1 MTETISK
8 NWLSEG
14 LKAVANGFSI
24 IFHPI
29 FLITYFLLI
38 ILILN
43 PYLFGAND
51 MKDKGL
57 IIIYVVAISIVFPLI
72 PIVMMYALGM
82 SKSITLKS
90 KGERTVPLILTGI
103 FYLWLYINMVN
114 NQSIPPA
121 FNAFLLGS
129 VITLF
134 SCFFINLFS
143 KISLHTAG
151 IAGLFTG
158 ICWFRYYYAYDS
170 FYLRLSDGHIFTF
183 ETNIIILILLIIA
196 GIIGTSRLIL
206 KAHQPSDIYGGYLVG
221 FAAQIIA
228 IRIILN

>member
-1 MTETISK
+1 MSNIIKK
-8 NWLSEG
+8 NWSHEG
-14 LKAVANGFSI
+14 LKAIANGFSV

-38 ILILN
+38 MLVVN
-43 PYLFGAND
+43 PYLFGATNV
-51 MKDKGL
+51 KDKGL

-72 PIVMMYALGM
+72 PVVMMYGLGM
-82 SKSITLKS
+82 SKSLTLKS
-90 KGERTVPLILTGI
+90 KGERTIPLVLTGI
-103 FYLWLYINMVN
+103 FYLWLFINMKN
-114 NQSIPPA
+114 NTSIPVA
-121 FNAFLLGS
+121 FNTFLLGS

-134 SCFFINLFS
+134 TCFFINLFT

-158 ICWFRYYYAYDS
+158 VCWFRYYFSYDS
-170 FYLRLSDGHIFTF
+170 FYLKFSDTSFYTI
-183 ETNIIILILLIIA
+183 ETNIIILILLIIV

-206 KAHQPSDIYGGYLVG
+206 KAHIPSDIYGGYLVG

-228 IRIILN
+228 MKILIN